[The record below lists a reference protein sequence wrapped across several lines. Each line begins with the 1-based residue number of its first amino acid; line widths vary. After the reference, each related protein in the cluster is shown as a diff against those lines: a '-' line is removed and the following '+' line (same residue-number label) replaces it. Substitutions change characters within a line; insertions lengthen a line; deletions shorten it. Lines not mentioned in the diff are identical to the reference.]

1 MHGIFHKA
9 EFYVFK
15 LFRRQRPS
23 GRLWRWC
30 FWSAIVWCLAVAFE
44 QVSVVSSLAQI
55 LSFLSGLIFFVCG
68 LPLLV
73 RWLFSTVLWK
83 VRNRLIVTYLLM
95 ALAPVVL
102 FGTLAF
108 MAAYLFS
115 GQFAIFSTT
124 SRVEEELSHLES
136 QNRGFLSHVSQAI
149 TANPALRNITIP
161 EYSDSLKDTSHPGL
175 EVDAFVDGKPLTV
188 ANAPARAP
196 ITLPAW
202 AGNHYRGVV
211 FSDKGLTLRALD
223 QRRAG
228 AHTVTLVTT
237 LPLSQQVVERLAEG
251 LGRLSILPARDL
263 ADAAAKAQ
271 QERPKH
277 FTLNIGKPEKKSGV
291 EVNGKN
297 IEDEE
302 SPIAGLRGGSIP
314 PQKHF
319 YDVPVSFLGQL
330 KTTDW
335 EDGKQDDSTL
345 VVYSRPTMLAE
356 MLFNTSLQTADI
368 VRKIFIGIAI
378 FFGILELIAFLMAV
392 RLNQTITQSVHSL
405 YEATKQIDSGNLRHR
420 IEVRRKDQ
428 LAALGHSFNG
438 MANSMERLLAE
449 QREMH
454 RLENELA
461 IAQEVQNNLFPHDIL
476 TLPMLELHGCCRPA
490 RTVSGDYYDFL
501 LFSGHSLGL
510 AIGDI
515 SGKGISAALLMA
527 SLHSAVR
534 AYRFADG
541 SDDTDGEDNGEWF
554 SHPALLLTRLN
565 RHLYQSTQPEKYAT
579 LFLAH
584 YNSSTSELTYSNGGQ
599 LPPLLLRESGKI
611 DRLDCGGP
619 VVGLLSGMSFEQ
631 KSLKLKSGDILV
643 AYSDG
648 VTEPENEFGDFGEE
662 RLVEIVQANRNLPLE
677 TISERVLA
685 AITDWIGPNEQPD
698 DITLVLARQR

>member
-1 MHGIFHKA
+1 MQGIFRKA
-9 EFYVFK
+9 ETTVFA
-15 LFRRQRPS
+15 LIGRARPT

-30 FWSAIVWCLAVAFE
+30 FWAAIVWCIAVALE
-44 QVSVVSSLAQI
+44 YVPAVSSLAQI
-55 LSFLSGLIFFVCG
+55 LSFLSSLIFFVCG
-68 LPLLV
+68 IPLLI

-95 ALAPVVL
+95 ALAPIVL

-124 SRVEEELSHLES
+124 SRMEEELSHLES
-136 QNRGFLSHVSQAI
+136 QNRGFLAHVSQAV
-149 TANPALRNITIP
+149 TANPSLRSVTIP
-161 EYSDSLKDTSHPGL
+161 EYTDGLEDASRPGL
-175 EVDAFVDGKPLTV
+175 GVDAFVDGRSLLV
-188 ANAPARAP
+188 LNAPVHAP

-202 AGNHYRGVV
+202 LGNSYRGVA
-211 FSDKGLTLRALD
+211 FGDKGLTLCAVN
-223 QRRAG
+223 QRKVG
-228 AHTVTLVTT
+228 AHTVALVTT

-251 LGRLSILPARDL
+251 LGRLSIIPAHDL
-263 ADAAAKAQ
+263 AEAATKAQ
-271 QERPKH
+271 QERH
-277 FTLNIGKPEKKSGV
+277 ATFSINVGKPENKSGV

-297 IEDEE
+297 IDDET
-302 SPIAGLRGGSIP
+302 SPTVGLRGGSIP

-335 EDGKQDDSTL
+335 SDGKQDDSTL
-345 VVYSRPTMLAE
+345 VVYSRPTMLTE
-356 MLFNTSLQTADI
+356 TLFKTSLQTADI
-368 VRKIFIGIAI
+368 VRKVFIGIAVL
-378 FFGILELIAFLMAV
+378 FGILELMAFLMAV

-420 IEVRRKDQ
+420 IQVRRKDQ
-428 LAALGHSFNG
+428 LAALGQSFNG

-454 RLENELA
+454 RMENELA
-461 IAQEVQNNLFPHDIL
+461 IAQEVQNNLFPHEEL
-476 TLPMLELHGCCRPA
+476 TLPTLELHGCCRPA

-501 LFSGHSLGL
+501 LFGGHSLGL

-541 SDDTDGEDNGEWF
+541 GDDTDGEDNGEWF
-554 SHPALLLTRLN
+554 RHPALLLTRLN

-579 LFLAH
+579 LFLAY
-584 YNSSTSELTYSNGGQ
+584 YNSPTSELTYSNGGQ
-599 LPPLLLRESGKI
+599 LPPLLLRVDGRI

-631 KSLKLKSGDILV
+631 KSLKLNSGDILV

-662 RLVEIVQANRNLPLE
+662 RLVEIVQANRHLPLE
-677 TISERVLA
+677 MISDRVMA